1 LETYYQVMNKAF
13 KLEPALPIMAD
24 VMVSISDLKK
34 NPAAVI
40 AEARK
45 RQVAITSRNRAVAYV
60 VSPEVWDHI
69 LDVFDDRKLIR
80 EAEAALA
87 EEGEDVVIDLD
98 AYL

>member
-1 LETYYQVMNKAF
+1 MNKPF
-13 KLEPALPIMAD
+13 KPTPVLPVMAD
-24 VMVSISDLKK
+24 VSVSISELKA

-69 LDVFDDRKLIR
+69 LDVFDERNFSREFADRL
-80 EAEAALA
+80 LDPL
-87 EEGEDVVIDLD
+87 EDAIPVNLDDL
-98 AYL
+98 

>member
-1 LETYYQVMNKAF
+1 MNKPF
-13 KLEPALPIMAD
+13 KLAPALPIMAD
-24 VMVSISDLKK
+24 VTVSISDLKK

-69 LDVFDDRKLIR
+69 LDVFDDRKFLR
-80 EAEAALA
+80 EYESRL
-87 EEGEDVVIDLD
+87 DDLD
-98 AYL
+98 DAIPVSLEDLLK